1 MSPGPRK
8 PLWTFTV
15 MIRRKRQQFHVWRSV
30 PSEYEVWEVSSMDF
44 GSFCAPLELRD
55 PQVI

>member
-1 MSPGPRK
+1 M
-8 PLWTFTV
+8 WTFTV

-30 PSEYEVWEVSSMDF
+30 PSEYEVWEVSSVDF